1 MVCYIFAMNMRKLKG
16 LYVALWGL
24 LMVCLLSGF
33 PRQGIAR
40 DNAPA
45 LPKKPV
51 VADSIMEH
59 MFHSAS
65 IYSHEVKGYKG
76 DLYLKGHLKVHK
88 QNRIIKYVPS
98 MFRLEKGINDYFHE
112 SISELQYTA
121 PAIYDRKVRA
131 ISTTFPSTRGQIFDI
146 MDYMKFNIYA
156 PSLMGNRI
164 LSPLNRKAQVHYHYL
179 LERVEHRLG
188 ENCIAF
194 VSYLV
199 IGARSWWKVFYGF
212 HQPTGLSE
220 E

>member
-1 MVCYIFAMNMRKLKG
+1 
-16 LYVALWGL
+16 
-24 LMVCLLSGF
+24 
-33 PRQGIAR
+33 
-40 DNAPA
+40 
-45 LPKKPV
+45 
-51 VADSIMEH
+51 

-179 LERVEHRLG
+179 LERVELTGWG
-188 ENCIAF
+188 ESCIAF

-199 IGARSWWKVFYGF
+199 IGARSLVEGF
-212 HQPTGLSE
+212 LWLSSADWTIRRMNLKGRYDLVRFQLSMQMGE
-220 E
+220 EDDTKYLPVLFES

>member
-33 PRQGIAR
+33 PRQGMAR

-98 MFRLEKGINDYFHE
+98 MFRLEKGINDYFMSLSVNCNIRLLPFMTE
-112 SISELQYTA
+112 RSGQYL
-121 PAIYDRKVRA
+121 R
-131 ISTTFPSTRGQIFDI
+131 
-146 MDYMKFNIYA
+146 
-156 PSLMGNRI
+156 
-164 LSPLNRKAQVHYHYL
+164 LSPA
-179 LERVEHRLG
+179 LEGRYSTL
-188 ENCIAF
+188 
-194 VSYLV
+194 
-199 IGARSWWKVFYGF
+199 W
-212 HQPTGLSE
+212 TT
-220 E
+220 